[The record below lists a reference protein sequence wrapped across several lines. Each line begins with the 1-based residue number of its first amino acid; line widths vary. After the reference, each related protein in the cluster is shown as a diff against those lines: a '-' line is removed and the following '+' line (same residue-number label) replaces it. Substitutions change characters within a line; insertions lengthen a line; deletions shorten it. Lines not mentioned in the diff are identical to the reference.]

1 LQTAKEVVLEDFALR
16 MASLASRRAREAFA
30 RRDRLDGNGNGEG
43 DETSRESNER
53 NDEQTI
59 QKALNA
65 ALSATTR
72 WAPGTETP
80 VSLTKALAMAFRG
93 GSDLSAES
101 RSAESPSIGMSPDS
115 FWKGADED
123 ERAASVAKEQ
133 DVSALF
139 VDDSIDDLETSFR
152 TARDVSITDV
162 SVDMDAPT
170 TPGPVVG
177 GLASSP
183 SRDTK
188 RVGEVSASAN
198 AAAESSSPPSAP
210 VSPYPDSQGDDS
222 SFSSHDTSNPGG
234 STEPETPVVT
244 TKHVR
249 VASHACTGTPNR
261 AVFST
266 RHVPSV
272 SPTPPRV
279 ADTKTRDTRDS
290 GTVTSLPLETPFPVI
305 TQTCVSGPI
314 RDRLVVFSK
323 LVAETFV
330 EHLGLEHHVEAVGK
344 YVLCGAGDFASALL
358 ERVSFLA
365 SAGVV
370 GGGWGVTAPG
380 GAADALDGALRASS
394 AMNDPLAQR
403 FRIAVRVPSTPHA
416 APETTYSG
424 IRNPTFSE
432 HNLGMVDFLHASYA
446 LEWPLASLFPSATRE
461 TLAMTHR
468 QLTRFRH
475 ARAALSE
482 AHRLVQ
488 NAGLETVSACT
499 YWGVPKS

>member
-1 LQTAKEVVLEDFALR
+1 MEDFALR

-210 VSPYPDSQGDDS
+210 ASPYPDPQGDDCPLY
-222 SFSSHDTSNPGG
+222 TSD
-234 STEPETPVVT
+234 
-244 TKHVR
+244 
-249 VASHACTGTPNR
+249 A
-261 AVFST
+261 
-266 RHVPSV
+266 
-272 SPTPPRV
+272 
-279 ADTKTRDTRDS
+279 ADEQR
-290 GTVTSLPLETPFPVI
+290 G
-305 TQTCVSGPI
+305 
-314 RDRLVVFSK
+314 
-323 LVAETFV
+323 V
-330 EHLGLEHHVEAVGK
+330 EH
-344 YVLCGAGDFASALL
+344 
-358 ERVSFLA
+358 
-365 SAGVV
+365 
-370 GGGWGVTAPG
+370 GWPPYHKKKKQ
-380 GAADALDGALRASS
+380 AD
-394 AMNDPLAQR
+394 NP
-403 FRIAVRVPSTPHA
+403 PHA
-416 APETTYSG
+416 TT
-424 IRNPTFSE
+424 T
-432 HNLGMVDFLHASYA
+432 
-446 LEWPLASLFPSATRE
+446 
-461 TLAMTHR
+461 THT
-468 QLTRFRH
+468 QYQIH
-475 ARAALSE
+475 K
-482 AHRLVQ
+482 Q
-488 NAGLETVSACT
+488 
-499 YWGVPKS
+499 